1 MGSVDLSTSQR
12 QIVTVLVNEY
22 QESGDPVKGSTIADV
37 VDQRASTVRNTM
49 QGLKALNLVEGVPGP
64 TGGYRPTDAAF
75 DVLQREALDERASV
89 TLAQD
94 FERVDV
100 TVDRIRFP
108 NVFHPTECTAHV
120 HFQGSV
126 GQVSVGD
133 PIVVGPT
140 PRSHLVVAGEV
151 AAINDTADDVLVDVV
166 SMEAPMTG
174 E

>member
-1 MGSVDLSTSQR
+1 MGSVDLSNSQL

-22 QESGDPVKGSTIADV
+22 QASGDPVKGSTIADV

-49 QGLKALNLVEGVPGP
+49 QGLKALDLVEGVPGP
-64 TGGYRPTDAAF
+64 HGGYRPTDAAF
-75 DVLQREALDERASV
+75 DVLQREDLDERASV

-126 GQVSVGD
+126 DQVSVGD

-140 PRSHLVVAGEV
+140 PRSHLAVAGEV
-151 AAINDTADDVLVDVV
+151 AAISDTADEIVLDVV
-166 SMEAPMTG
+166 SMEAPLT
-174 E
+174 EE

>member
-1 MGSVDLSTSQR
+1 MGSVDLSGSQR
-12 QIVTVLVNEY
+12 RIVTVLVNEY
-22 QESGDPVKGSTIADV
+22 QASGDPVKGSRIADV
-37 VDQRASTVRNTM
+37 IDQRPTTVRNTM
-49 QGLKALNLVEGVPGP
+49 QGLKSLNLVEGVPGP
-64 TGGYRPTDAAF
+64 AGGYRPTDAAF
-75 DVLQREALDERASV
+75 DILQREDLDERASV
-89 TLAQD
+89 TLSRD

-126 GQVSVGD
+126 EQVSVGD

-151 AAINDTADDVLVDVV
+151 EAINDTADEILVDVA
-166 SMEAPMTG
+166 SMEAPLT
-174 E
+174 EE